1 MVNLNK
7 GQKVSLAKDGKAL
20 KRILVGLGWD
30 TAVGCDM
37 DLDASVFLV
46 GNTGK
51 VTCDQD
57 FIFYNNL
64 KDNYG
69 AVQHMGDNRTGA
81 GDGDDEQIII
91 DLDKVPD
98 KIERIVVVVT
108 IDDYEKKR
116 QNFGQVTNA
125 YIRLVDRDTDNV
137 EFKFDLGEDFSCE
150 TAIAFGEIYRRNG
163 EWKFNAIGSGYD
175 EGLYGFCV
183 RYGVNV

>member
-81 GDGDDEQIII
+81 GDGDDVFGNYARQMFFPHV
-91 DLDKVPD
+91 LPALS
-98 KIERIVVVVT
+98 
-108 IDDYEKKR
+108 DDFAE
-116 QNFGQVTNA
+116 
-125 YIRLVDRDTDNV
+125 
-137 EFKFDLGEDFSCE
+137 
-150 TAIAFGEIYRRNG
+150 
-163 EWKFNAIGSGYD
+163 
-175 EGLYGFCV
+175 
-183 RYGVNV
+183 